1 MDSQPDHERPG
12 LRTISFLPA
21 RGNRPHAVLT
31 VTASTERLDHV
42 LWMVNPEKITAVHV
56 PA

>member
-1 MDSQPDHERPG
+1 MDSQPDHERP
-12 LRTISFLPA
+12 RIRSFSFLPA

-31 VTASTERLDHV
+31 VTASTERIDHV
-42 LWMVNPEKITAVHV
+42 LWMVNPEKITAVSV